1 MDDPNAAL
9 PSDPTVDESYT
20 KGSRPVRPRT
30 GTSASTDAA
39 DRSSRAERAAATQR
53 PAQGRTPG
61 PSPVDMSTANAPQP
75 RRLLS
80 DSWYRLKLARRIG
93 GVTICLLLTMLI
105 SHVALATAPGQVLD
119 TILMEGT
126 MRSASRYESF

>member
-9 PSDPTVDESYT
+9 PSDPAVDESYT

-30 GTSASTDAA
+30 RTSASTDAA

-75 RRLLS
+75 RP
-80 DSWYRLKLARRIG
+80 
-93 GVTICLLLTMLI
+93 T
-105 SHVALATAPGQVLD
+105 PGTGSSSPDVS
-119 TILMEGT
+119 GAS
-126 MRSASRYESF
+126 RSACC